1 MFRSFAVISI
11 LISSASAQA
20 LYSFNALN
28 GSDTR
33 PFTLLDGQDNWSE
46 QTFAG
51 PNRCGVTATLG
62 FDGTPCLRYQESGPG
77 YGCDASRINDA
88 NWSFAPFTAGMRNA
102 YFQADM
108 QVGYWGGSFG
118 LAYDTDNSGSIR
130 GNQAFERG
138 VRFELGT
145 YTTVQMKL
153 IGADGSVTQV
163 PLAGLGISGGQW
175 VRVRVVMDLT
185 GARGAGLGYVDIVN
199 LTAGETQ
206 FRSVSGLQAIPLG
219 LDTTA
224 SDARNPTRWNALWL
238 HFEGATYGLDNVEVG
253 RTGFGRPYGAG
264 CNGASGQVQLTANGV
279 FSIGQT
285 VMLTSTN
292 HAPSAPGV
300 VLIGFSNTTFAGVP
314 LPLLVDPLLGTVGCS
329 LLTSAEIT
337 LGATTS
343 AQAPA
348 SLVFPLTIPGPTFG
362 ASFYTQH
369 VCLEPVP
376 GGVSFSNGLF
386 VQLP

>member
-1 MFRSFAVISI
+1 MVKSVLTACL
-11 LISSASAQA
+11 LISCTAAQS
-20 LYSFNALN
+20 LYSFNALT

-33 PFTLLDGQDNWSE
+33 PFTLLDGQDNWTE

-62 FDGTPCLRYQESGPG
+62 FDGTQCLRYQESGPG

-88 NWSFAPFTAGMRNA
+88 NWNFAPFTPAMRNA

-118 LAYDTDNSGSIR
+118 LAYDTNTSGTIR
-130 GNQAFERG
+130 GSEAFERG

-185 GARGAGLGYVDIVN
+185 AGNGAGLGSVDVLN

-206 FRSVSGLQAIPLG
+206 FQPVAGLQEIPLG
-219 LDTTA
+219 LDLTA
-224 SDARNPTRWNALWL
+224 NDARNPTRWNALWL

-253 RTGFGRPYGAG
+253 RAGFGRPYGVG
-264 CNGASGQVQLTANGV
+264 CNGASGQVRLTANGV
-279 FSIGQT
+279 FSLGQT

-300 VLIGFSNTTFAGVP
+300 VLIGFSNRSFAGVP
-314 LPLLVDPLLGTVGCS
+314 LPLVVDPLLGTVGCS
-329 LLTSAEIT
+329 LLASAEIT

-343 AQAPA
+343 AQTPA
-348 SLVFPLTIPGPTFG
+348 TLVFPLTIGGPTFG
-362 ASFYTQH
+362 ASFFTQH

-376 GGVSFSNGLF
+376 GGLSFSNGLF